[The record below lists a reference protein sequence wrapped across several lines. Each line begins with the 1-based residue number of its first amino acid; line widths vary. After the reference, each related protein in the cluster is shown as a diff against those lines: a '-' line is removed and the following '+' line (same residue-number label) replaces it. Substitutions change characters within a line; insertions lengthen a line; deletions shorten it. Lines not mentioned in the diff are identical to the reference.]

1 MRFEFATAS
10 RIIFGSGVADEI
22 APAAAKM
29 GKRVLVLTGRT
40 ADRLEPILEQ
50 LTHRGLEYVTF
61 SIPHEPTTT
70 LVKQA
75 LELARSASVEIVIS
89 IGGGSVIDTGKAV
102 AAMLTNSGELE
113 DYLEVVG
120 AGKPIANAPV
130 WHIAVPTTAGTG
142 TEVTRNAVIGVPE
155 RQVKVSMR
163 SPMMIPTIAIVDPLL
178 THTMPP
184 LLTAATGLD
193 ALTQLI
199 EPFVSSSS
207 NPLTDAVCRE
217 GLARAARSLLAA
229 WQDGNPPR
237 RTAAREDMALASLF
251 GGLALANARL
261 GAVHGLAG
269 SLGGMTCVPHGLVCG
284 KLLPHVMRANL
295 CALENRNPASPAVTR
310 YDEVAQILTADSS
323 AHAGDGVAWI
333 ETLCAQFNLPS
344 LASFGLRQE
353 QIPAVVAQSQKS
365 SSMKGNPITLTD
377 EELTDILTSA
387 L

>member
-10 RIIFGSGVADEI
+10 RIIFGPSVADEV

-29 GKRVLVLTGRT
+29 GTCVLVLTGRST
-40 ADRLEPILEQ
+40 DRVARILEQ
-50 LTHRGLEYVTF
+50 LSSCGLGYVTF
-61 SIPHEPTTT
+61 SVPHEPTTS
-70 LVKQA
+70 LVKEA
-75 LELARSASVEIVIS
+75 LELARSAAVEIVIS

-102 AAMLTNSGELE
+102 AAMLTNSGALE
-113 DYLEVVG
+113 GYLEVVG
-120 AGKPIANAPV
+120 AGKPIVNAPAP
-130 WHIAVPTTAGTG
+130 HIAVPTTAGTG

-155 RQVKVSMR
+155 RRVKVSVR

-207 NPLTDAVCRE
+207 NPLADAVCRE
-217 GLARAARSLLAA
+217 GLARGARSLLAA
-229 WQDGNPPR
+229 WQDGNNA
-237 RTAAREDMALASLF
+237 AAREDMALASLF

-269 SLGGMTCVPHGLVCG
+269 SIGGMTCVPHGLVCG

-295 CALENRNPASPAVTR
+295 RALDSRDPASPALRR
-310 YDEVAQILTADSS
+310 YDELAQILSADSS
-323 AHAGDGVAWI
+323 AHAAAGVAWI
-333 ETLCAQFNLPS
+333 ETLCTQFKLPS
-344 LASFGLRQE
+344 LASFGLAQA

-365 SSMKGNPITLTD
+365 SSMKGNPIALTD
-377 EELTDILTSA
+377 EELTDILERA

>member
-10 RIIFGSGVADEI
+10 RIIFGSGVADEV

-29 GKRVLVLTGRT
+29 GTCVLVLTGRST
-40 ADRLEPILEQ
+40 HRVARILEQ
-50 LTHRGLEYVTF
+50 LSSCGLEYVTF
-61 SIPHEPTTT
+61 SIPHEPTIT

-75 LELARSASVEIVIS
+75 LELARSVTVEIVIS

-102 AAMLTNSGELE
+102 AAMLTNSGALE
-113 DYLEVVG
+113 GYLEVVG
-120 AGKPIANAPV
+120 AGKPIINAPV
-130 WHIAVPTTAGTG
+130 PHIAVPTTAGTG

-163 SPMMIPTIAIVDPLL
+163 SPMMIPTIAVVDPLL

-184 LLTAATGLD
+184 LLTASTGLD

-199 EPFVSSSS
+199 EPFVSNSS
-207 NPLTDAVCRE
+207 NPLADAVCRE
-217 GLARAARSLLAA
+217 GLARAARSLLAV
-229 WQDGNPPR
+229 WQDGNN
-237 RTAAREDMALASLF
+237 AVAREDMALASLF

-295 CALENRNPASPAVTR
+295 CALENRDPASPAVTR

-323 AHAGDGVAWI
+323 ARAADGVAWI
-333 ETLCAQFNLPS
+333 ETLCAQFKLPS
-344 LASFGLRQE
+344 LASFGLTQA

-365 SSMKGNPITLTD
+365 SSMKGNPIVLTD
-377 EELTDILTSA
+377 QELAEILTGA

>member
-10 RIIFGSGVADEI
+10 RIIFGSGVADEV
-22 APAAAKM
+22 APAAAQM
-29 GKRVLVLTGRT
+29 GTCVLVLTGRST
-40 ADRLEPILEQ
+40 HRVARILEQ
-50 LTHRGLEYVTF
+50 LSSCGLEYVTF
-61 SIPHEPTTT
+61 SIPHEPTIT

-75 LELARSASVEIVIS
+75 LELARSVTVEIVIS

-120 AGKPIANAPV
+120 AGKPIINAPV
-130 WHIAVPTTAGTG
+130 PHIAVPTTAGTG

-163 SPMMIPTIAIVDPLL
+163 SPMMIPTIAVVDPLL

-184 LLTAATGLD
+184 LLTASTGLD

-199 EPFVSSSS
+199 EPFVSNSS
-207 NPLTDAVCRE
+207 NPLADAVCRE
-217 GLARAARSLLAA
+217 GLARAARSLLAV
-229 WQDGNPPR
+229 WQDGNN
-237 RTAAREDMALASLF
+237 AVAREDMALASLF

-295 CALENRNPASPAVTR
+295 CALENRDPASPAVTR

-323 AHAGDGVAWI
+323 ARAADGVAWI
-333 ETLCAQFNLPS
+333 ETLCAQFKLPS
-344 LASFGLRQE
+344 LASFGLTQA

-365 SSMKGNPITLTD
+365 SSMKGNPIVLTD
-377 EELTDILTSA
+377 QELAEILTGA